1 MVEGNTKKQ
10 RDDSDVFQ
18 VCYCL
23 LVSDLVNSPQFI
35 YLIPV
40 TEGQGGHGTSSCS
53 RTGRNRRLRAMLAER
68 DAKTGR
74 VGIQIADVGTFWR

>member
-10 RDDSDVFQ
+10 RDDSDVFHTN
-18 VCYCL
+18 YCL
-23 LVSDLVNSPQFI
+23 LVSDLGNSPQFI

-40 TEGQGGHGTSSCS
+40 TEGQGGHGTSSRS

-68 DAKTGR
+68 DAKTGGT
-74 VGIQIADVGTFWR
+74 GIQIADVGTLWY